1 MSRFRLPSMRRRSSS
16 ISSPTSSPSSPHSKS
31 FCNSS
36 RRHERAIR
44 AEAAMTEDVARL
56 TARVDALEMRATEQE
71 RTIEDLNATILAQ
84 WKEIEEL
91 KRQLARL

>member
-1 MSRFRLPSMRRRSSS
+1 
-16 ISSPTSSPSSPHSKS
+16 
-31 FCNSS
+31 
-36 RRHERAIR
+36 
-44 AEAAMTEDVARL
+44 MTEDVARL

-91 KRQLARL
+91 KRQLARLGAQMQELEAHGPAGEPEPPPPHY